1 MARPIAFMLLAFLVG
16 LFRAVGAP
24 AAAEGLPAGLADGG
38 TARVAEVIDGDT
50 VALGD
55 GREVRLVGIQAPK
68 LPLGRRGFKTW
79 PLANKAKQALEGLAA
94 GKEIALG
101 FGTLREDR
109 HGRVLAHLS
118 VGGLWLQ
125 GEMLKRGLARV
136 YTFADNRQLAPE
148 MLALEKEARAEGR
161 GIWADPFY
169 AVRTA
174 DAVDARADA
183 GSFEIVEGRV
193 RDAAAVGKRVY
204 LNFGD
209 DYRSDFTAV
218 IGPQAKPLFVA
229 AGIDPTT
236 LGGHIVRVR
245 GWVETLNGPMI
256 EITHP
261 EQLEVNP

>member
-1 MARPIAFMLLAFLVG
+1 MARPIAVMLLAFLLG
-16 LFRAVGAP
+16 LFRAAGGP
-24 AAAEGLPAGLADGG
+24 AAADDLPAGLADGG
-38 TARVAEVIDGDT
+38 TARVVEVIDGDT
-50 VALGD
+50 VGLAD

-68 LPLGRRGFKTW
+68 LPLGRHGFKTW
-79 PLANKAKQALEGLAA
+79 PLANKAKQALQGLVG
-94 GKEIALG
+94 GKEVTLA
-101 FGTLREDR
+101 FGSLREDR
-109 HGRVLAHLS
+109 HGRALAHLS
-118 VGGLWLQ
+118 VGGNWVQ

-174 DAVDARADA
+174 DAVDPHADA
-183 GSFEIVEGRV
+183 GSFELVEGRV

-218 IGPQAKPLFVA
+218 IGPQARPLFIA
-229 AGIDPTT
+229 AGLDPTT
-236 LGGHIVRVR
+236 LSGHIVRVR